1 MNKLIIAIVTTL
13 MLTAAGTTLAQ
24 DFYGEPGK
32 KGQRHQ
38 RGPQG
43 MPVVDKMMHAIRRLD
58 LDDAQKES
66 IKAVMQGLKAEIHPL
81 MEETRASHLQLKEL
95 IKAETYDEKAVAV
108 LAEKEGEMAAERLML
123 TSKALSDVFAYLTDE
138 QRDQL
143 AAMAEERMERRG
155 ERRKHRPQ
163 ES

>member
-43 MPVVDKMMHAIRRLD
+43 MPVVEKMMHAIRRLD

-66 IKAVMQGLKAEIHPL
+66 IKGCHAGP
-81 MEETRASHLQLKEL
+81 
-95 IKAETYDEKAVAV
+95 
-108 LAEKEGEMAAERLML
+108 
-123 TSKALSDVFAYLTDE
+123 
-138 QRDQL
+138 
-143 AAMAEERMERRG
+143 
-155 ERRKHRPQ
+155 
-163 ES
+163 ESRSSPADGKKPGPATCN